1 MINDLVEPTF
11 RVSDKVN
18 PIAMNQDKELSRQK
32 NEVLRQTR
40 PVENEEVSAQADKN
54 KEGDTRYLVD
64 GKRIVFEKYNERGD
78 LILKVP
84 RSHKHVDNKI

>member
-1 MINDLVEPTF
+1 MIDDLGERIS

-18 PIAMNQDKELSRQK
+18 LIAINQDKELSRQK

-40 PVENEEVSAQADKN
+40 FVENAKVSTQAEKK

-64 GKRIVFEKYNERGD
+64 GKHIVFEKYNERGD
-78 LILKVP
+78 LILKIP
-84 RSHKHVDNKI
+84 RSHKHVDKKI